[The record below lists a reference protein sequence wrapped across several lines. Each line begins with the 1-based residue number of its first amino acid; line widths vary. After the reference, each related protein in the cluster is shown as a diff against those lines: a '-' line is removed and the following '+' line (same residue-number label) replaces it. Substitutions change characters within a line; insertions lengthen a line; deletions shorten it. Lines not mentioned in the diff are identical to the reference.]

1 MECDRAPYPRGRYPE
16 TLSGLGDFH
25 AHAHSPLTP
34 MRIVLLSPK
43 IPVAL
48 HQLSGFQHQQL
59 SLHQASCPITH
70 ISISI
75 GITNTREDAQQ
86 VLGVFD
92 RGLSVL
98 TQEGSTSYTA
108 LVFSSSLQVR
118 SLPSYPKN
126 KIQVIPCLAFGFLA
140 LCYLVADRL

>member
-92 RGLSVL
+92 RILSVL
-98 TQEGSTSYTA
+98 TSTPYTHCLSA
-108 LVFSSSLQVR
+108 HFFVQSHKPKIFNSSFSPLNHSS
-118 SLPSYPKN
+118 
-126 KIQVIPCLAFGFLA
+126 FL
-140 LCYLVADRL
+140 LHNLSP